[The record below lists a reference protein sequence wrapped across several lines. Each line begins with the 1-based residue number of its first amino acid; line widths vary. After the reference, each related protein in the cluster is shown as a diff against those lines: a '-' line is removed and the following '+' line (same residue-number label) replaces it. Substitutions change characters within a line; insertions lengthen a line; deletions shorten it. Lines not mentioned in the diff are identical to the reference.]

1 LIRRLI
7 LSAAF
12 ISGVSCDTRKIVESN
27 NYDYGAH
34 PIRVNYSLDDIQAF
48 SLDDSFVL
56 GHLSDE
62 QLINAATIMEA
73 PKDKAFDISTLLAI
87 AFRESA
93 FKTDLISKQGDV
105 GAFQINARWWWKK
118 LGYKSRAAFTKANQD
133 VATNTRN
140 AIEIL
145 KKFKKFKS
153 CRGDNLFACYNGG
166 PGWRLSKNVEKI
178 KAYQKRVIRARY
190 LIKRH
195 MKRWKRDISSEQGR
209 SP

>member
-1 LIRRLI
+1 M
-7 LSAAF
+7 
-12 ISGVSCDTRKIVESN
+12 VSCATEEATDSFPS
-27 NYDYGAH
+27 DYGAH
-34 PIRVNYSLDDIQAF
+34 PLHVNYSIEDIQAF
-48 SLDDSFVL
+48 SLDDSFVM
-56 GHLSDE
+56 GHLSDA
-62 QLINAATIMEA
+62 QLINAISIMEA
-73 PKDKAFDISTLLAI
+73 STDKTFDIATLLAI

-118 LGYKSRAAFTKANQD
+118 LGYASRAAFIKANQD
-133 VATNTRN
+133 VTTSTRN

-195 MKRWKRDISSEQGR
+195 MKRWKRDIKSE
-209 SP
+209 

>member
-1 LIRRLI
+1 M
-7 LSAAF
+7 
-12 ISGVSCDTRKIVESN
+12 VSCATEEPADNFPS
-27 NYDYGAH
+27 DYGAH
-34 PIRVNYSLDDIQAF
+34 PLHVNYSIEDIQAF
-48 SLDDSFVL
+48 SLDDSFVM
-56 GHLSDE
+56 GHLSDA
-62 QLINAATIMEA
+62 QLINAISIMEA
-73 PKDKAFDISTLLAI
+73 STDKTFDIATLLAI

-118 LGYKSRAAFTKANQD
+118 LGYASRAAFIKANQD
-133 VATNTRN
+133 VATSTRN

-195 MKRWKRDISSEQGR
+195 MKRWKRDIKSE
-209 SP
+209 